1 MSPCLVPD
9 DLIVPGISGSSRT
22 FFSDATRPFASCQ
35 DCNIPRIDLP
45 DLCLDLFTIRSTSGR
60 NWNAKMTSSPAK
72 NAPHIPSPTS
82 TSNQLSSPRSTRTLR
97 KLQSAHQLSS
107 NYNALNA
114 PSLISQQRQQQQRN
128 TSLSEHTGMPPV
140 PTIPAYHSPNKP
152 SHQRTRSNS
161 DAVLPSDHNPAPT
174 TRRTIPSKRQPKDEL
189 RALITRGPKEDLENS
204 LRRMRKLI
212 LDGGIETEY
221 DGMVCSFTLR
231 NRGRTDVF

>member
-1 MSPCLVPD
+1 
-9 DLIVPGISGSSRT
+9 
-22 FFSDATRPFASCQ
+22 
-35 DCNIPRIDLP
+35 
-45 DLCLDLFTIRSTSGR
+45 
-60 NWNAKMTSSPAK
+60 MTSSPAK

-82 TSNQLSSPRSTRTLR
+82 TNNQLSSPRSTRTLR

-140 PTIPAYHSPNKP
+140 PSIPAHHSPNKP

-161 DAVLPSDHNPAPT
+161 DAVLPNDHNPAPT
-174 TRRTIPSKRQPKDEL
+174 TRRAIPSKRQPKDEL
-189 RALITRGPKEDLENS
+189 RALITRGPKDDLENS

-221 DGMVCSFTLR
+221 DGMVCLLNPRKKGCTDIVPGTTSYLR
-231 NRGRTDVF
+231 LAHPPQRPNPLYRHLPLPYPPWPLTSLQQN